1 MGGTRNQMALFG
13 DLLDQGTA
21 PNDPLFMFHHANVD
35 RYVYEWQLA
44 NYADAPYYGYPTT
57 GYQNV
62 TRFDDSLG
70 PDFPFEYLFEGQDD
84 SYTIR
89 DVWDGT
95 SFVNSPYIYD
105 SVLNMVYRT
114 AAPTTAPAEE
124 AEYGLN
130 VGSVE
135 AAMIIIFFLIIIG
148 MFVFWFFAQR
158 SDSNKKNEVTSDT
171 EMIRYK

>member
-1 MGGTRNQMALFG
+1 MG
-13 DLLDQGTA
+13 
-21 PNDPLFMFHHANVD
+21 
-35 RYVYEWQLA
+35 
-44 NYADAPYYGYPTT
+44 
-57 GYQNV
+57 
-62 TRFDDSLG
+62 DDSLG

-95 SFVNSPYIYD
+95 SFVNSPYVYD

-114 AAPTTAPAEE
+114 SAPTTAPAEE

-158 SDSNKKNEVTSDT
+158 SDSNKKNAQTTNEMTSAAVGDNDL
-171 EMIRYK
+171 